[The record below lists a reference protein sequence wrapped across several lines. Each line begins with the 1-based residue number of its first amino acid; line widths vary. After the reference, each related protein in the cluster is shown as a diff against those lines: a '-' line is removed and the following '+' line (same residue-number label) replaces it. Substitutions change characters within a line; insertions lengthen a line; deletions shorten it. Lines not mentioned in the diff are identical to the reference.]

1 MDTQESPRS
10 GLAGF
15 LEGHGELLVWGVV
28 LQCLILVPL
37 LLLSQGYLPPDDCLR
52 HAAKAVDGR
61 AWSEILV
68 LRPGILSDPH
78 VAWNGLLRGIH
89 LLTGW
94 GPDGLV
100 ALTVAGLFLLVMAA
114 PLYWFKAPE
123 AWLGSWVL
131 LWVAGGSQ
139 IRPILGRPF
148 LVPMAAL
155 LALMCLWTRG
165 GPVTRRG
172 WALSTAL
179 FGAGALLHG
188 AWYLFALVPLAFLV
202 AGRLRDGG
210 VLSGCYALGC
220 LLAALVSGHPV
231 DFLAGQLIHMGHAV
245 APIANPLLAV
255 PELGPSH
262 GAGFV
267 GVALLAVVLFQVRRG
282 REARLLKDPLFV
294 LVLIGWLL
302 GLFSKRFWIDWSY
315 PCGAL
320 WLAFQLEP
328 WFQRL
333 GARAPLRRLTL
344 AAATGL
350 AAILLISTGD
360 EGRWTDRSRDTSFL
374 FRADLQP
381 WLPGAG
387 GILYSPDMTTFFD
400 LYFAKPKA
408 PWRYMVG
415 FEPGMMP
422 PEDLAIFH
430 GILLDP
436 QNPAPYGPWIA
447 KMRPE
452 DRLLL
457 RSSRSPQFLLP
468 GLQWCRAASNLWLGR
483 KTG

>member
-68 LRPGILSDPH
+68 LRQGILSDPH

-210 VLSGCYALGC
+210 VHRDYVGIEQNQVVHVTRTSIIYGLPEPIKPSAVGRSCTPLRWMGGYRHSFRQRPIPGRQEQSGICIARHKK
-220 LLAALVSGHPV
+220 ALV
-231 DFLAGQLIHMGHAV
+231 
-245 APIANPLLAV
+245 
-255 PELGPSH
+255 
-262 GAGFV
+262 
-267 GVALLAVVLFQVRRG
+267 
-282 REARLLKDPLFV
+282 ARTFAFEV
-294 LVLIGWLL
+294 
-302 GLFSKRFWIDWSY
+302 
-315 PCGAL
+315 CG
-320 WLAFQLEP
+320 
-328 WFQRL
+328 
-333 GARAPLRRLTL
+333 
-344 AAATGL
+344 
-350 AAILLISTGD
+350 
-360 EGRWTDRSRDTSFL
+360 
-374 FRADLQP
+374 
-381 WLPGAG
+381 
-387 GILYSPDMTTFFD
+387 
-400 LYFAKPKA
+400 
-408 PWRYMVG
+408 
-415 FEPGMMP
+415 
-422 PEDLAIFH
+422 
-430 GILLDP
+430 
-436 QNPAPYGPWIA
+436 
-447 KMRPE
+447 
-452 DRLLL
+452 
-457 RSSRSPQFLLP
+457 
-468 GLQWCRAASNLWLGR
+468 
-483 KTG
+483 